1 MAASEIALRLILA
14 LVLGG
19 LIGLEREKIHQFA
32 GFRTHILIAL
42 GACISAMVAIELATD
57 FAGRTDPSRIPG
69 QVLTGIGFLGAGA
82 ILKTKGGVKGL
93 TTAAGMWATA
103 CLGLAIGSGYYMLSI
118 LGWLS
123 IVITL
128 FILRLGAEFLFRSK
142 ENLIRVKIDDIKV
155 LSSICE
161 NLENAKIKVKTI
173 NVEYFEGGCWE
184 IELTITHDKK
194 IVLGIIAHEIDSMDG
209 IIGVE
214 YKE

>member
-1 MAASEIALRLILA
+1 MNTLEIVSRLVLA

-42 GACISAMVAIELATD
+42 GACISAIVSIELVAD
-57 FAGRTDPSRIPG
+57 YASSDPSRIPG

-103 CLGLAIGSGYYMLSI
+103 CLGLAIGCGYYTLSI

-128 FILRLGAEFLFRSK
+128 FLLRVGSEFLFRNEK
-142 ENLIRVKIDDIKV
+142 NTIRIKV
-155 LSSICE
+155 EDLKMLSIICKK
-161 NLENAKIKVKTI
+161 LEEGQIVIKNI
-173 NVEYFEGGCWE
+173 NVECCSSDSWE
-184 IELTITHDKK
+184 LVLTVLHDRR
-194 IVLGIIAHEIDSMDG
+194 IVLGLITHEITNLDG
-209 IIGVE
+209 IIGIE
-214 YKE
+214 YTE